1 MLRKLR
7 PSCEPWIIDGEG
19 VVYLDG
25 ACPVDGQQT
34 PDSKEEGPEGSL
46 KQLKRRLTASGL
58 FLLFTCHTLL
68 LSLNRPGDYLVRIW
82 RSSLL
87 VRFLVFHYTL
97 ELSLQSLKSSC
108 FNMEFYPTLNI

>member
-1 MLRKLR
+1 MFLMLNFFCVEHTPEENDDRTGIFRKLR

-34 PDSKEEGPEGSL
+34 PDSKEGPEGSL

-58 FLLFTCHTLL
+58 FL
-68 LSLNRPGDYLVRIW
+68 
-82 RSSLL
+82 
-87 VRFLVFHYTL
+87 
-97 ELSLQSLKSSC
+97 
-108 FNMEFYPTLNI
+108 